1 MNVRRE
7 LITTIFSAWL
17 VGAIGG
23 TILTLLATAILE
35 RSAFGLI
42 LLPIAIPLAIV
53 ASVVPLLL
61 GMTLAALFPITIA
74 RHRKALFMGRPI
86 VLTLACATS
95 EFVIFVFV
103 DAAIAGWWC
112 YSLTGH
118 LAEGN

>member
-7 LITTIFSAWL
+7 LITAIFSAWF

-23 TILTLLATAILE
+23 TVVTLLAKAILE
-35 RSAFGLI
+35 LSPFWLI
-42 LLPIAIPLAIV
+42 LLPVAIPFAIV

-61 GMTLAALFPITIA
+61 GMTLAALFPIAIA
-74 RHRKALFMGRPI
+74 RHRKAVFAAFPI

-118 LAEGN
+118 ITEGN